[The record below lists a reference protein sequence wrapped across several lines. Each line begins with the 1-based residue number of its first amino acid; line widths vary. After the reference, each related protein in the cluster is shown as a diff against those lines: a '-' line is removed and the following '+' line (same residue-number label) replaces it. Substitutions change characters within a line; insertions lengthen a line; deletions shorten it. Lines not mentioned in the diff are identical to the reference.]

1 MENAWKPKA
10 WIAIV
15 LGVLLQ
21 PFTFLYVNRL
31 MLFWIY
37 FAAVVVVAVIDW
49 SLGSFWGLA
58 FSVICPVHAYFSTR
72 HYDPSAPRSWY
83 SRWWGIPAIYGV
95 AFCAIFLLR
104 AFLYEPFTIP
114 ASSMAPTLKP
124 GDRIIVSKM
133 GYGHYGTFGI
143 QLTDGESQG
152 GPNLER
158 GGVYV
163 FYPPHKTTPYV
174 KRLVG
179 LPGDRLKVVDGHIS
193 INGQAVRGELAYRNR
208 LGDVF
213 RESLGDESYFVQRLD
228 LGGPL
233 PPVQVVVPP
242 GHYFFLGDN
251 RDNSADSR
259 VWGFVPSADIL
270 GEVVYV
276 F

>member
-1 MENAWKPKA
+1 MDDFWKPKA
-10 WIAIV
+10 WIAVV

-37 FAAVVVVAVIDW
+37 FAAVVVTAFIDW

-58 FSVICPVHAYFSTR
+58 FSVICPVHAYFSIR
-72 HYDPSAPRSWY
+72 HYDPSAPRRWY

-95 AFCAIFLLR
+95 IFCAIFPIR

-143 QLTDGESQG
+143 ELTDDESRG
-152 GPNLER
+152 GPRLER
-158 GGVYV
+158 GGVYA
-163 FYPPHKTTPYV
+163 FYPPHKSTPYV

-179 LPGDRLKVVDGHIS
+179 LPGDRLRVVDGRIS
-193 INGQAVRGELAYRNR
+193 INGQAVREELAYHNR
-208 LGDVF
+208 LGNVF

-228 LGGPL
+228 FGGSL

-242 GHYFFLGDN
+242 GRYFFLGDS

-259 VWGFVPSADIL
+259 IWGFVPAADIL